1 MYRSTI
7 GINKNQKFGVEI
19 EFGNA
24 NIVTVY
30 DKLFQKMIPVTYQ
43 LHHKMTRPIYDTW
56 YVDTDT
62 TVSIIDNGKIRGGEL
77 SSRILSDNKCTWKEI
92 KEICSILQE
101 SNAIPD
107 YNTSTHVTVD
117 TSSFYLE
124 KDFIETLA
132 KIIAVYEVEL
142 DIFYMGDKYLK
153 RNTKERF
160 AADLSLRLL
169 DIIDS
174 TDFKRDDIL
183 YQLARKKCFTVR
195 DGVSFHKLKKKGLI
209 EFRYPNGTINEKT
222 IQNYINFTLKL
233 LTAIQNNKFD
243 LEELTYQ
250 ISELKSNYLNLYR
263 TLGYIGNTS
272 KFMDLVTN
280 ISTSSLDEED
290 FLNQY
295 QKVITNKKI

>member
-7 GINKNQKFGVEI
+7 GINKNQNFGVEI

-24 NIVTVY
+24 NIITVY

-56 YVDTDT
+56 YVDTDS
-62 TVSIIDNGKIRGGEL
+62 TVSKIDKGKTRGGEL
-77 SSRILSDNKCTWKEI
+77 SSRILSDNGSTWKEI
-92 KEICSILQE
+92 KKVCSTLQE
-101 SNAIPD
+101 TNAIPD
-107 YNTSTHVTVD
+107 NNTSTHITVD
-117 TSSFYLE
+117 VSSYYLE
-124 KDFIETLA
+124 KDFIETLF
-132 KIIAVYEVEL
+132 KIIAVYEVEM
-142 DIFYMGDKYLK
+142 DIFYMGDKYMI
-153 RNTKERF
+153 RDTKKKF
-160 AADLSLRLL
+160 AADLNLRLL

-174 TDFKRDDIL
+174 TDFNRNDIL
-183 YQLARKKCFTVR
+183 YQLARKKSFTVR

-233 LTAIQNNKFD
+233 LIAIQNNKFD
-243 LEELTYQ
+243 LEELSYQ
-250 ISELKSNYLNLYR
+250 ISELKNNYLNIYR
-263 TLGYIGNTS
+263 TQEYIGNTS
-272 KFMDLVTN
+272 KFMDLVTT
-280 ISTSSLDEED
+280 ISSNSLDEED